1 MGLTLEQIAQHKMPP
16 DGRGINL
23 PRVQRGLVWN
33 AVREEVLWDSI
44 LRGLPIGTFIVKDA
58 SSEWELMDGQ
68 QRSNAISMAFA
79 DKKLQGLTS
88 ERLESARAAASRG
101 ESNSYEDAYEPILWV
116 DIANSDCTVEQGELC
131 NEMAG
136 NATRRYF
143 FKVTTAAHP
152 WGYGNSDSET
162 SNERFSERDK
172 QEALTVAF
180 KDVGHWRIGDRPLP
194 YEVWPTCAAFPVPM
208 AVVVAFVKE
217 SSDLSLESFR
227 TWCQG
232 HEWIRASNWFRFNGF
247 EAHAQLDC
255 KKSWDRIVGSVKNA
269 LSSYQVA
276 VNVVKVEPEDVGVY
290 FSRMNKAGVEPTVED
305 IQYCLLKDSLRAT
318 IDRGTWKRVDEYA
331 LKVGISSSRLVSL
344 AVRFV
349 QNNDK
354 DVPEK
359 LKGELKLSEVLACK
373 DEIGRFLLTGIEG
386 PEGRRV
392 SLFDLID
399 EAIKRFCGSDL
410 VLRWVLRDVAVED
423 DGIVFLWYLR
433 HVALGTDV
441 SMPGKLTDTGLV
453 TYLAWFAEDVS
464 SVVREMWKYG
474 RDVRSGLYRAMRGG
488 SCGRGLLQPITEAEL
503 SLIEG
508 VLDGE
513 SVEGLDFVRMLRN
526 GWNDDIVKQRLARIW
541 CGFAQSG
548 KKCDFEPTHG
558 RSLLV
563 FACRKY
569 LQDIFR
575 GYVPGQPQWMEQN
588 TPWDFDHVF
597 PKAWLQEDIGDP
609 TMMAAYSSLVWSIGN
624 ALPVPFQINRTKNAQ
639 PADCSYPYRAG
650 EVPLE
655 MVTAKG
661 GCVVERAGAHLT
673 PSLMEV
679 ARKSPAPGKSWF
691 DAQEPELVFNF
702 CRETFRRFKAL
713 YLDWYET
720 CGISSVWEV
729 ADAKV
734 AAEDVRN
741 RLMKAL
747 LERGK
752 RDGLDCRLW
761 YVSGNHE
768 YKVKSDWDLLHPWVS
783 FGVRVK
789 GALIA
794 VSADDFNGLNFEV
807 GLRKSP
813 DASCADAEW
822 GQKLSQQLA
831 ESGALLGKFCNV
843 GWWYYYQSPRK
854 ISTPNYD
861 VQLEKADKMFKSVY
875 AVIRDIGLLDDN
887 VTADRVGATD
897 SALID
902 EQKGEL
908 DTGLDMA

>member
-1 MGLTLEQIAQHKMPP
+1 MELNLEQIAQHIMP
-16 DGRGINL
+16 DGREIVL
-23 PRVQRGLVWN
+23 PQVQRGLVWN
-33 AVREEVLWDSI
+33 AVRAEVLWDSI
-44 LRGLPIGTFIVKDA
+44 LRALPIGTFSVRDA
-58 SSEWELMDGQ
+58 SMSWELMDGQ
-68 QRSNAISMAFA
+68 QRCNAISMAFA

-88 ERLESARAAASRG
+88 ERLESAHAAASRG
-101 ESNSYEDAYEPILWV
+101 VLDSYKDAYEPILWV
-116 DIANSDCTVEQGELC
+116 DVAKSGCTVQGELC
-131 NEMAG
+131 NETAD
-136 NATRRYF
+136 NTTRRYF
-143 FKVTTAAHP
+143 FKITTAAHP

-162 SNERFSERDK
+162 SNERFSEREK
-172 QEALTVAF
+172 QEALMVAF

-194 YEVWPTCAAFPVPM
+194 YEVWPTCATFPVPM
-208 AVVVAFVKE
+208 AVVVAFIKE
-217 SSDLSLESFR
+217 SSDLSLESFQ
-227 TWCQG
+227 TWCWN
-232 HEWIRASNWFRFNGF
+232 HEWIRESNWFRFNGF

-255 KKSWDRIVGSVKNA
+255 KKSWARIVESVKNA
-269 LSSYQVA
+269 LSSYQVLA
-276 VNVVKVEPEDVGVY
+276 NVVDVEPEDVGVY

-305 IQYCLLKDSLRAT
+305 IQYCLLKDSLRAAV
-318 IDRGTWKRVDEYA
+318 DRATWKRVDEYA

-354 DVPEK
+354 DVPDK

-373 DEIGRFLLTGIEG
+373 DKIGQFLLTGIEG
-386 PEGRRV
+386 PDQRRI
-392 SLFDLID
+392 SMFGLID
-399 EAIKRFCGSDL
+399 EAIERFCGSDL
-410 VLRWVLRDVAVED
+410 ALRWVLRDVAAED

-433 HVALGTDV
+433 HVAIGTDV

-464 SVVREMWKYG
+464 FVVREMWKYG
-474 RDVRSGLYRAMRGG
+474 RDVRSGLYCAMRG
-488 SCGRGLLQPITEAEL
+488 GLLQPISEAEL
-503 SLIEG
+503 SSIEG
-508 VLDGE
+508 VMDDE
-513 SVEGLDFVRMLRN
+513 SVEGIDFVLLLRN
-526 GWNDDIVKQRLARIW
+526 GWNDDVVKRRLARIW
-541 CGFAQSG
+541 CGFTQSG
-548 KKCDFEPTHG
+548 MKCDFEPTHG

-569 LQDIFR
+569 LQDVFR

-588 TPWDFDHVF
+588 TPWDFDHIF

-609 TMMAAYSSLVWSIGN
+609 MLMASYSSLVWSIGN
-624 ALPVPFQINRTKNAQ
+624 ALPVPFQINRSKNAQ
-639 PADCSYPYRAG
+639 PADCSYPYQAG

-655 MVTAKG
+655 VATAKG

-679 ARKSPAPGKSWF
+679 ARKRPVPGKSWF

-720 CGISSVWEV
+720 CRINSVLEV

-741 RLMKAL
+741 KLMKAL

-752 RDGLDCRLW
+752 RDGLECGLW

-768 YKVKSDWDLLHPWVS
+768 YEVKSDWDLLHSWVS

-794 VSADDFNGLNFEV
+794 VSADDFNGRNFEV

-831 ESGALLGKFCNV
+831 ESGASLGKFCNV

-854 ISTPNYD
+854 ISAPNYD
-861 VQLEKADKMFKSVY
+861 VQLEKAYMMFKSVY

-887 VTADRVGATD
+887 VTADRGGATD